1 MHVGVLRRPF
11 LGDGPQERF
20 GIRVGEDNVLFGES
34 RQERY
39 RRNGHDNLGIGM
51 AKAPQKGVCLLQI
64 GQVFRKIAYF
74 KLVASRTTGKRISRG
89 SGIDTETNFQITPH
103 FH

>member
-1 MHVGVLRRPF
+1 MHVRVRRRPF

-20 GIRVGEDNVLFGES
+20 GISVGEDNVLFGES

-51 AKAPQKGVCLLQI
+51 AKAPQKGVSSPPNWPGFQKNCLLQTGSVPDN
-64 GQVFRKIAYF
+64 GQALLPGEWY
-74 KLVASRTTGKRISRG
+74 
-89 SGIDTETNFQITPH
+89 
-103 FH
+103 